1 MTRQPRVG
9 PPPPFDPE
17 LALYLPSIAQAV
29 PPSIVPD
36 MIPALRQAMTATA
49 PTDEDLV
56 RGGAIAFE
64 QHQIP
69 GPEGAPDVS
78 LLICRPRNADGPL
91 PAVYFTHGG
100 GMILGDNRNL
110 LGEMLD
116 WVQELR
122 VVMVSVE
129 YRLAPEH
136 PYPAGLED
144 VYAGL
149 RWTARY
155 AQRLGI
161 DPERLVVSGPSAGGG
176 LTAALTLL
184 ARDRGGPQLIG
195 QLLACPMLDDRNDTP
210 SSHQMAG
217 IGAWDRTSNDTGWT
231 ALLGA
236 RKGSDDVPAY
246 AAPARAEDLSGLPP
260 LFIDVGSA
268 ETFRDEVVD
277 YASRFWR
284 AGGDAELHVWPGGF
298 HGFDALVPQATLS
311 QQARAARLAWLH
323 KRLHR

>member
-1 MTRQPRVG
+1 MTHVPHVG

-17 LALYLPSIAQAV
+17 LARYLPSIAQAV
-29 PPSIVPD
+29 PSTIVPD
-36 MIPALRQAMTATA
+36 MIPALREVMAGTA
-49 PTDEDLV
+49 PTDEDLI
-56 RGGAIAFE
+56 RGGTIDFE
-64 QHQIP
+64 QLRIP
-69 GPEGAPDVS
+69 GAAGAPEVS
-78 LLICRPRNADGPL
+78 LLICRPHAAAGPL

-116 WVQELR
+116 WVQELGL
-122 VVMVSVE
+122 VLVSVE

-149 RWTARY
+149 QWTARH
-155 AQRLGI
+155 AQQLGI
-161 DPERLVVSGPSAGGG
+161 DPARLVVSGPSAGGG

-184 ARDRGGPQLIG
+184 ARDRGGPSLVG

-217 IGAWDRTSNDTGWT
+217 IGAWDRTSNNTGWT

-236 RKGSDDVPAY
+236 QRGSDDVSAY

-268 ETFRDEVVD
+268 ETFRDEVVA
-277 YASRFWR
+277 YAARFWQ

-298 HGFDALVPQATLS
+298 HGFDALVPQAALS
-311 QQARAARLAWLH
+311 QQARAARLAWLR
-323 KRLHR
+323 KRLER